1 MPKCQLCNIEL
12 QEGNQNNIYGTDE
25 GMNHISRHHLFPK
38 RFKDYFTNDEIKEIF
53 QIETPQIVENFC
65 YECHEEVLHNLVL
78 NREIIDKLSKLFEG
92 KDKKTRI
99 MIFHEIIK
107 LGLEAI
113 LTK

>member
-1 MPKCQLCNIEL
+1 MPKCQLCKAEL
-12 QEGNQNNIYGTDE
+12 QEGNRNNTYGTDG

-38 RFKDYFTNDEIKEIF
+38 RFRNYFTDDEIKQIF
-53 QIETPQIVENFC
+53 QIEPPMVLGEFC

-99 MIFHEIIK
+99 IIFHQIFK
-107 LGLEAI
+107 LGIESI
-113 LTK
+113 LKK